1 MSNVAPEVQ
10 TFLARCSNLIE
21 QNACY
26 SFSYNT
32 WREYTELKMESPIE
46 HLFYTALKSLAILSS
61 TPLNDVISY
70 KGETIAVGLYI
81 VPQVIIGTYRVDFL
95 IMGDGHP
102 DSGKDSRRVIVECDS
117 QLWHER
123 TEQERRAEKR
133 RDRDLLRQGYHVFRF
148 TGREIMDDPF
158 CVGLEVLQ
166 YVTGSDMKDTVAQIY
181 DLEVSD

>member
-32 WREYTELKMESPIE
+32 WREYTDLNMESPIE
-46 HLFYTALKSLAILSS
+46 HLFYTAFKSLAILSS

-95 IMGDGHP
+95 IVGAGRP
-102 DSGKDSRRVIVECDS
+102 VIVECDS

-158 CVGLEVLQ
+158 CVGLKVLQ